1 MGDEEVRTRGVHTD
15 CRGGEGR
22 GAELPVEGLLLQHYM
37 QVLLG
42 VPIW

>member
-15 CRGGEGR
+15 CWEGR
-22 GAELPVEGLLLQHYM
+22 GAELPVGRLLLHHYM